1 MQHILTLFFHYFI
14 FSVLFK
20 IMDCNPARVDLREYN
35 LSHISSE
42 QLRRVVTQDET
53 QGTGSE
59 IDNATILERLYNQTM
74 YPQQSNGSRCSSC
87 TIREDQKKHR
97 IESIKNKI
105 SHALRLDVLG
115 MPNMTSTKL
124 PKIPQFQKL
133 KQRYEIREELDMQND
148 GSVRSSREDY
158 EEEFGQSEK
167 IYTFAQLR
175 K

>member
-59 IDNATILERLYNQTM
+59 IDNATILERL
-74 YPQQSNGSRCSSC
+74 
-87 TIREDQKKHR
+87 
-97 IESIKNKI
+97 
-105 SHALRLDVLG
+105 
-115 MPNMTSTKL
+115 
-124 PKIPQFQKL
+124 
-133 KQRYEIREELDMQND
+133 
-148 GSVRSSREDY
+148 
-158 EEEFGQSEK
+158 
-167 IYTFAQLR
+167 
-175 K
+175 